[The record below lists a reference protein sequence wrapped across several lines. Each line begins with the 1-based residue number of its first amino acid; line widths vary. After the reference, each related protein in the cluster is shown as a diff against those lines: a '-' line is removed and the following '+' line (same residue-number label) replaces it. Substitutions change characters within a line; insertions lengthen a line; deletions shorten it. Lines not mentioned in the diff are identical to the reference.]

1 MRTIFFSFVSGSLIL
16 ALAISSL
23 AAVPQKPRSLD
34 KEPNA
39 LTATGEGAM
48 PTAQEQPNRARAY
61 LQAKSYAQAQAVA
74 NLIQAARGTS
84 ISYSATGKD
93 YAMDERLSQE
103 IGGMVEHVRVV
114 SERKLQI
121 GKDTVVEVTVE
132 APLPERWQNATAA
145 RPAAASTAAGPSWT
159 VASTEPVAPSESLF
173 RKAKEA
179 PYTSVIVDSLGL
191 GVTRSMS
198 PKILRADASEVWG
211 TVKVSYD
218 FIADHGIVAYARTM
232 GEAYSNARAGANPLV
247 IRALQRGESAY
258 GCDVVL
264 SSDDA
269 DYLLSE
275 NKRSGFLKDFRVIFL
290 VNASP

>member
-1 MRTIFFSFVSGSLIL
+1 MRTVFFSFVIGGLIL

-23 AAVPQKPRSLD
+23 AAAPTKPRSLD
-34 KEPNA
+34 KQPSA

-48 PTAQEQPNRARAY
+48 PTAQEQPNRAKAY
-61 LQAKSYAQAQAVA
+61 LQAKSYARAQAVA
-74 NLIQAARGTS
+74 NLIQDAQGTS

-93 YAMDERLSQE
+93 YSMDERLSQE

-114 SERKLQI
+114 SERKLQV
-121 GKDTVVEVTVE
+121 GKDTLVEVTVQ
-132 APLPERWQNATAA
+132 APLPERWQNA
-145 RPAAASTAAGPSWT
+145 PAAKAVSASNAAGNSWT
-159 VASTEPVAPSESLF
+159 VASTAPVAPSASSF

-179 PYTSVIVDSLGL
+179 PYTSVIIDTLGL

-211 TVKVSYD
+211 TVHVSYD

-258 GCDVVL
+258 GCDALL
-264 SSDDA
+264 SNDDA
-269 DYLLSE
+269 EYLLSE
-275 NKRSGFLKDFRVIFL
+275 NRRSGFLKDFRVIFL
-290 VNASP
+290 VDAEP